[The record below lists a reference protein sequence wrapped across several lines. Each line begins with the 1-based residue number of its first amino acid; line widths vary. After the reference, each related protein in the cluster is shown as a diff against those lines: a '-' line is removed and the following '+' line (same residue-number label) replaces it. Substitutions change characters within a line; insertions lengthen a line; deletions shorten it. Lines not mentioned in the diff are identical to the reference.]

1 MADRD
6 ASTPNPESRIPNSH
20 DSADSVGSPTFEQGA
35 SRIDEIVRLL
45 ERGDAPLDK
54 SLALFEEGAKLI
66 KVCGKMLDEA
76 EQKVVFLQKG
86 ANGEPEVRPFNDEL

>member
-1 MADRD
+1 ME
-6 ASTPNPESRIPNSH
+6 NKK
-20 DSADSVGSPTFEQGA
+20 TFEESA
-35 SRIDEIVRLL
+35 ERIEEIVKLL

-76 EQKVVFLQKG
+76 EQTVIRLQKDT
-86 ANGEPEVRPFNDEL
+86 NDEPIMESLFDVE